1 MSLFKAVKPNGSFG
15 QDLYLPVLFSLPL
28 DSLTGLATQASTPH
42 YTSSVCPSQGCRL
55 ISCHQG
61 SVGQRRSPRV
71 RKPDGAEEPQ
81 RERQSCIL
89 FFKGNLPPKP
99 GCLASTHS
107 LSLQDVAAVT
117 GLFIAVDLIFFFP
130 QENLTQRER
139 GHRKV
144 LSVFLL
150 QAPHGQFKV
159 MKNGNT
165 G

>member
-117 GLFIAVDLIFFFP
+117 GLFIAVDLIFFF
-130 QENLTQRER
+130 
-139 GHRKV
+139 HRKI
-144 LSVFLL
+144 SHKGKGDIERYCPSSSCRLL
-150 QAPHGQFKV
+150 TASLR
-159 MKNGNT
+159 
-165 G
+165 